1 MKYGYFDQKN
11 REYVIDRVDVPTS
24 WTNYIGTKEMYGV
37 FNQHAGGYILY
48 RTPEYHRIT
57 KFRPNGV
64 PMDTPGHYV
73 YIRDDDTGEYWTIS
87 QQPVGK
93 DLDKAKYR
101 CRHGLSYIVYECDYM
116 GISASQR
123 ISVAMDDPVEL
134 WDIELSDNSGKKRN
148 LSVFTYVE
156 WSLHHIL
163 MDNQNFQMSLYS
175 AGSRYENDIIMYDLH
190 YETDGHQFFTA
201 DFKPDGYDCVRDTFL
216 GSYNTEGNPIA
227 VQKGVCSNSAVTTG
241 NHCAALHKKV
251 TLEPGASVR
260 LFALLGEGNDEVA
273 KKMRAKYANVA
284 AFDKEKNDL
293 AEFWSKKYSALQIE
307 TPDDGMNAL
316 LNTWTL
322 YQSSVN
328 VLFSRFSSFIEVGG
342 RTGLGYRDTA
352 QDAMTIPHALP
363 EQCKMRIIQLMQALT
378 SKGYGLHLFSPD
390 WFDKDGEKDAF
401 KSPTVVPTPDKKSYV
416 HGIEDTCSDDAL
428 WLVVSVCEY
437 IKETGEVEFL
447 DQVIPYA
454 DEGEASIYDRL
465 KCILNFSA
473 EQVGQ
478 NGICKGL
485 RADWNDCLNLGGGE
499 SAMVSF
505 LHHWALKHFVELATY
520 LGKDSDAKMYDE
532 MAAKV
537 RDVCEKVLWDGEWY
551 IRGITAKNKK
561 IGTSVEKEG
570 QVHMESNTW
579 AVLSGVATGERAQKC
594 LDSIDKYLY
603 TEYGLMLNYP
613 PFETPNDDIGFVTR
627 VYPGVKE
634 NAAIFSHPNPWA
646 WAAESFV
653 GGGNRAK
660 RYYDALSPYLQ
671 NDKIERRCSEPYSYC
686 QFVYGTA
693 HPLFGKACH
702 PFMTGT
708 AGWAYYSATHYM
720 LGIKP
725 GYNGLE
731 VDPCIPAE
739 WKNFSMTRRYRDATY
754 NIQVSNPNGVQKGV
768 VSLTVDGEKK
778 DFIPILPAGQT
789 CTVQITMG

>member
-1 MKYGYFDQKN
+1 
-11 REYVIDRVDVPTS
+11 
-24 WTNYIGTKEMYGV
+24 
-37 FNQHAGGYILY
+37 
-48 RTPEYHRIT
+48 
-57 KFRPNGV
+57 
-64 PMDTPGHYV
+64 
-73 YIRDDDTGEYWTIS
+73 
-87 QQPVGK
+87 
-93 DLDKAKYR
+93 
-101 CRHGLSYIVYECDYM
+101 
-116 GISASQR
+116 
-123 ISVAMDDPVEL
+123 
-134 WDIELSDNSGKKRN
+134 
-148 LSVFTYVE
+148 
-156 WSLHHIL
+156 
-163 MDNQNFQMSLYS
+163 
-175 AGSRYENDIIMYDLH
+175 
-190 YETDGHQFFTA
+190 
-201 DFKPDGYDCVRDTFL
+201 
-216 GSYNTEGNPIA
+216 
-227 VQKGVCSNSAVTTG
+227 
-241 NHCAALHKKV
+241 
-251 TLEPGASVR
+251 
-260 LFALLGEGNDEVA
+260 
-273 KKMRAKYANVA
+273 
-284 AFDKEKNDL
+284 
-293 AEFWSKKYSALQIE
+293 
-307 TPDDGMNAL
+307 
-316 LNTWTL
+316 
-322 YQSSVN
+322 
-328 VLFSRFSSFIEVGG
+328 
-342 RTGLGYRDTA
+342 
-352 QDAMTIPHALP
+352 
-363 EQCKMRIIQLMQALT
+363 
-378 SKGYGLHLFSPD
+378 HLFSPD